1 MYAVLDIFFLVFHAS
16 LIAFILTGWIWKRTR
31 RLHLLVMVLTS
42 LSWFVLGLFY
52 GIGYC
57 ASTDWHWQVKR
68 ARGETGLPNSYVKY
82 YIDRLTGLNWDPR
95 LVDVTLGLIGLAA
108 LGLSIGLNWRDWRR
122 PVSKARSAS
131 GITQSSKEGN
141 FIE

>member
-16 LIAFILTGWIWKRTR
+16 LISFILTGWIWTSTR
-31 RLHLLVMVLTS
+31 RLHLLVMGLTS
-42 LSWFVLGLFY
+42 FSWFGLGLIY

-57 ASTDWHWQVKR
+57 PSTDWHWQVKK

-82 YIDRLTGLNWDPR
+82 YIDRLTGLSWDPR
-95 LVDVTLGLIGLAA
+95 LVDAIVLSIGLAA
-108 LGLSIGLNWRDWRR
+108 LGLSISLNWRDWRR
-122 PVSKARSAS
+122 SV
-131 GITQSSKEGN
+131 SKEGS